1 MSTETAERPG
11 ADAAPEFS
19 YLRRGILEY
28 EAVSRL
34 RGLEYDV
41 MRTSGHQSGANL
53 IGMKGNHFR
62 FVCLRRRKGPA
73 GPIVEVAVTYGED
86 LYELRRYISP
96 IVIIDLWI
104 WCRQDR
110 WRYFAVFPGGIQE
123 IGENDEHR
131 L

>member
-1 MSTETAERPG
+1 MATETAERPG

-19 YLRRGILEY
+19 YLRRGAVEY

-34 RGLEYDV
+34 RDLDYEV
-41 MRTSGHQSGANL
+41 MRIYGHQLGVNM
-53 IGMKGNHFR
+53 IGRRGDRFR

-73 GPIVEVAVTYGED
+73 GTIAEVAATYGED
-86 LYELRRYISP
+86 LHEIRRNISS
-96 IVIIDLWI
+96 IVTVDLWI
-104 WCRQDR
+104 WYRADG
-110 WRYFAVFPGGIQE
+110 WRFFAVFPGGIQE

>member
-1 MSTETAERPG
+1 MATETAERPG

-34 RGLEYDV
+34 RGLNYDV
-41 MRTSGHQSGANL
+41 MRTYGHQSGANM
-53 IGMKGNHFR
+53 IGMKGNQFR
-62 FVCLRRRKGPA
+62 FVCLRRRKMPA
-73 GPIVEVAVTYGED
+73 GTLAEVVEDYAEV

-104 WCRQDR
+104 WSRLDG

-123 IGENDEHR
+123 IGEDDGRR

>member
-11 ADAAPEFS
+11 ADAALDFS

-34 RGLEYDV
+34 RGLDYDV
-41 MRTSGHQSGANL
+41 MRTYGHQSGASL
-53 IGMKGNHFR
+53 IGMKGNYFR
-62 FVCLRRRKGPA
+62 FVCIRRRKGPA

-86 LYELRRYISP
+86 LYELRRYISS
-96 IVIIDLWI
+96 IVSADLWI
-104 WCRQDR
+104 WCRLDG
-110 WRYFAVFPGGIQE
+110 WRYFAVYRGGIQE